1 MKSRK
6 NYSVDEVIRSLTSK
20 KGCVITKEQP
30 ITKEIDVPQ
39 HPNKAAAKINYKAFL
54 DKNMQEVQV
63 LVAMDGEEVA
73 HNIMFN
79 RFKKENPELFTV
91 KMVKKTI
98 TVQPPF
104 TVNIQHA
111 NLLGNGS
118 WGKIDFLTNH
128 CGFTIMK

>member
-20 KGCVITKEQP
+20 KGCVITTEQP
-30 ITKEIDVPQ
+30 IIKEIDIVQ
-39 HPNKAAAKINYKAFL
+39 HPNKALIGINYKSFI
-54 DKNMQEVQV
+54 DKNMQEAQV
-63 LVAMDGEEVA
+63 LVAMNGEDAA
-73 HNIMFN
+73 HEEMFN
-79 RFKKENPELFTV
+79 RFKQENPGLFAV
-91 KMVKKTI
+91 KMAKRTI

-128 CGFTIMK
+128 CGFSVMK

>member
-1 MKSRK
+1 MSRK

-39 HPNKAAAKINYKAFL
+39 HPNKVVVAINYKAFL
-54 DKNMQEVQV
+54 DKNMQELQV
-63 LVAMDGEEVA
+63 LVAMGGKEVA
-73 HNIMFN
+73 HNIIFN
-79 RFKKENPELFTV
+79 RFKKENPKLFAV

-98 TVQPPF
+98 TVQPPY
-104 TVNIQHA
+104 TVNTQHT

-128 CGFTIMK
+128 CGFSMMR